1 MCNGKI
7 ISNILYRYISEV
19 HTFKPF
25 KGDLRPFAGIQIE
38 FQSFLVVVYHHEKQM
53 SVWPV

>member
-25 KGDLRPFAGIQIE
+25 KGDLQPFTGIQIE

-53 SVWPV
+53 SVWSV